1 MWDKK
6 AIVTISNNEEG
17 FTIAELLCA
26 IVIISIV
33 LPLLMGLIVTNAKMI
48 DLNTIQSEAIDV
60 REEIR
65 EWMSYKA
72 TSQDIADLNPYV
84 LATTGHQPA
93 PITIHDSPEKEM
105 RAGYLILDES
115 GIPKDTSSGK
125 AKFGET
131 VPAKVLVD
139 DDGKEISGSTR
150 NQTHQVIYGGKD
162 FSKLNIAD
170 ISAEKQKYVGMYVG
184 EGAQR
189 YKTQFA
195 VLVEAAPKA
204 ITMQTYA
211 SISENAE
218 NYDSG
223 ILVTLRV
230 YDVKTGKELTN
241 TQFHWVADD

>member
-1 MWDKK
+1 MRDNKV
-6 AIVTISNNEEG
+6 IVSISHNEDG
-17 FTIAELLCA
+17 FTIAELLCT
-26 IVIISIV
+26 IVILSIV
-33 LPLLMGLIVTNAKMI
+33 VPLLMGFIVSNAKMI
-48 DLNTIQSEAIDV
+48 ELNTIQTEAIDV

-93 PITIHDSPEKEM
+93 PITIHDSKEEEI

-115 GIPKDTSSGK
+115 GIPKDISSGK
-125 AKFGET
+125 AQFGET
-131 VPAKVLVD
+131 VPTKVLVD

-150 NQTHQVIYGGKD
+150 TQTHQVMYDGRYD

-170 ISAEKQKYVGMYVG
+170 ISSDDKQKYVGMYVG

-189 YKTQFA
+189 HKTQFA
-195 VLVEAAPKA
+195 VLAEAAPKA
-204 ITMQTYA
+204 ITMQTA
-211 SISENAE
+211 TSTAE

-223 ILVTLRV
+223 ILVTLRI
-230 YDVKTGKELTN
+230 YDFKTGKELTN

>member
-1 MWDKK
+1 MRNKK
-6 AIVTISNNEEG
+6 AILAISNHEDG

-33 LPLLMGLIVTNAKMI
+33 LPLLMGFIVTNAKMI
-48 DLNTIQSEAIDV
+48 ELNTIQTEAIDV

-84 LATTGHQPA
+84 LATTGHQPT
-93 PITIHDSPEKEM
+93 PITTHDSAEEEM

-115 GIPKDTSSGK
+115 GIPKDKNGK
-125 AKFGET
+125 AKFGES
-131 VPAKVLVD
+131 VPTKVLID
-139 DDGKEISGSTR
+139 DDGQEISGSNRSRT
-150 NQTHQVIYGGKD
+150 TQVIYGGGSD
-162 FSKLNIAD
+162 FSKLKIAD
-170 ISAEKQKYVGMYVG
+170 TSREKQEYVGMYAG
-184 EGAQR
+184 EGAQQ

-204 ITMQTYA
+204 ITVQTA
-211 SISENAE
+211 TSTAE

-223 ILVTLRV
+223 ILVTLRI